1 MKRDRFFVQVGRL
14 LPALLLWL
22 TGCANIPDEVRHLAD
37 PDTVVE
43 LADTPFYAQERYQCG
58 PAALA
63 TVLAASD
70 VAVDLED
77 LVSKVYIPGRKGS
90 FQVELMAATRT
101 SGRLPYVLDKSL
113 SALVSELHAGRP
125 VIVLQNLGV
134 AAIPRWHYAVVVG
147 LDGTS
152 DTVALRSGTD
162 KRRLTPTTLFLRTWE
177 RSNYW
182 AMSVLRPG
190 ELPANVSRERYF
202 GAVAGLEQVG
212 MHSQAEASWNAAL
225 LKWPDDPVALFGLG
239 NSQLHLGKP
248 GDAEKA
254 YRQLLA
260 IRPDSS
266 IASNNLA
273 MALDRQGQHEQALAL
288 LHDALQRE
296 SDPELI
302 AILRDT
308 LTEIQPK

>member
-1 MKRDRFFVQVGRL
+1 MKSERLFVQLGRL

-22 TGCANIPDEVRHLAD
+22 AGCANIPDEVRRLAD
-37 PDTVVE
+37 PDTVIE
-43 LADTPFYAQERYQCG
+43 LADTPFYAQDRYQCG

-63 TVLAASD
+63 TALAASD

-77 LVSKVYIPGRKGS
+77 LVSKVYVPGRKGS

-101 SGRLPYVLDKSL
+101 SGRLPYVLDRSL
-113 SALVSELHAGRP
+113 SALVNELHAGRP

-147 LDGTS
+147 YDGTAGN
-152 DTVALRSGTD
+152 VALRSGTD
-162 KRRLTPTTLFLRTWE
+162 KRRLTPTTLFLRTWK
-177 RSNYW
+177 RSDYW

-202 GAVAGLEQVG
+202 AAVAGLEQAG

-248 GDAEKA
+248 VDAEVT

-260 IRPDSS
+260 IRPESS

-273 MALDRQGQHEQALAL
+273 MALDRQGQQEQALAVLRDSLRRETDPDIIAL
-288 LHDALQRE
+288 LRE
-296 SDPELI
+296 SL
-302 AILRDT
+302 A
-308 LTEIQPK
+308 EIQPK